1 MEAAQARK
9 PGPMIIDEIY
19 VGGGFAPVA
28 GSQWRELRHPA
39 TEELRARVRLAGRAD
54 VGRAVSA
61 ARAAQPILA
70 GSGPA
75 QRAAWLRSLAEAVL
89 AGRAELV
96 EMDIE
101 EFGIPRRFSQKR
113 TEFAAQ
119 AFLGALEALE
129 ELDLETR
136 RGGSL
141 LIWEARGPAGAFSS
155 WNGVYEDICAKTAYA
170 LAAGCAVVVK
180 ASPRGAGQAR
190 LLAECLDRAGLP
202 AGAFNLIIGGA
213 EAGRALAA
221 HPQVP
226 HLFFTGSVETGRR
239 LLRAAA
245 GRVKPC
251 TLEMGGQAPV
261 IVLPDADLE
270 TAVPAIVA
278 SFVRLN
284 GQLCVAGRRL
294 LAPPAL
300 MPELRER
307 LRHRI
312 ETVQRVGDPRDPA
325 TFVGPLVDQAQ
336 FELVGGRIR
345 EALSRGAE
353 LVTGGPGRPPGL
365 DRGYYL
371 GPTVLDKVGRAM
383 SLARR
388 EVFGPVLGLTA
399 CRDEAQALKRAN
411 DSPYGLAAYVYTR
424 DPDRALSLARKL
436 EAGVVY
442 LNGAFP
448 APGLPFG
455 GAKQSGLGREGGLE
469 GLKAYLEPKVVAGAW
484 PEDEA

>member
-1 MEAAQARK
+1 MPE
-9 PGPMIIDEIY
+9 PLIIDEIY
-19 VGGGFAPVA
+19 VGGGFAPA
-28 GSQWRELRHPA
+28 SGSEWRELRHPA

-54 VGRAVSA
+54 VARAVSA

-70 GSGPA
+70 ESSPA
-75 QRAAWLRSLAEAVL
+75 QRAAWLRALAEAVL
-89 AGRAELV
+89 ARREELV
-96 EMDIE
+96 ETDIE
-101 EFGIPRRFSQKR
+101 EFGIPRRFSRKR

-119 AFLGALEALE
+119 AFSGALEALE
-129 ELDLETR
+129 RLDLESR
-136 RGGSL
+136 VGDSL
-141 LIWEARGPAGAFSS
+141 MIWEARGVAGAFSS

-170 LAAGCAVVVK
+170 LAAGCAVVVR

-202 AGAFNLIIGGA
+202 AGAFNLLIGGS
-213 EAGRALAA
+213 EAGRALVA
-221 HPQVP
+221 HPRVP
-226 HLFFTGSVETGRR
+226 HLFFTGSAATGRR
-239 LLRAAA
+239 VLRAASA
-245 GRVKPC
+245 RIKPC
-251 TLEMGGQAPV
+251 TLELGGQAPV
-261 IVLPDADLE
+261 MVLPDADLE

-312 ETVQRVGDPRDPA
+312 ESVQKLGDPQDPA
-325 TFVGPLVDQAQ
+325 TFVGPLVDRAQ
-336 FELVGGRIR
+336 FELVRGHIR
-345 EALSRGAE
+345 QALSRGAE

-371 GPTVLDKVGRAM
+371 APTVLDRVSRSM
-383 SLARR
+383 SLARQ

-399 CRDEAQALKRAN
+399 CRDETEALKRAN

-424 DPDRALSLARKL
+424 DPDRARRLARKL

-469 GLKAYLEPKVVAGAW
+469 GLKAYLEPKVAAGAW
-484 PEDEA
+484 PEEGD